1 MMQAVLALMVL
12 VSLVVA
18 AARLTAGISAVA
30 RHLSAPREALPLAAF
45 ALLVTLVLA
54 AGVTRLVT

>member
-1 MMQAVLALMVL
+1 
-12 VSLVVA
+12 LVVA

-30 RHLSAPREALPLAAF
+30 RNLPAPREALPLAAF
-45 ALLVTLVLA
+45 ALLATLVLA